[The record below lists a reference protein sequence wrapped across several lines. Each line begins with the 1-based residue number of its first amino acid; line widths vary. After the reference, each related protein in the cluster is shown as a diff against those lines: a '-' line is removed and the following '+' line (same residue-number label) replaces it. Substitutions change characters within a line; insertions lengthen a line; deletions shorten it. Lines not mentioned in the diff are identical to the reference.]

1 MTREK
6 SLDLKKLT
14 GFLNLIGKRLKK
26 VLFFFGSFRYYS
38 YICTTKDKLK
48 IMKQFTKKQLQEK
61 VKVTCYNKTE
71 TMTRGEAI
79 NKFYEGML
87 CCEGSEGERYTTI
100 YCQLLEGSKNVS
112 DRY

>member
-1 MTREK
+1 
-6 SLDLKKLT
+6 LYYKKQ
-14 GFLNLIGKRLKK
+14 
-26 VLFFFGSFRYYS
+26 
-38 YICTTKDKLK
+38 LK

-79 NKFYEGML
+79 DKFYEGML
-87 CCEGSEGERYTTI
+87 CCEGSEGERYTSI
-100 YCQLLEGSKNVS
+100 YCQLLEGCKNVS